1 LFDNIA
7 ELNLEENLDE
17 YYEHPYQKTVE
28 KLKEMQWIQSPTSK
42 LDHIYHCLKFK
53 LADEIDEFYSY
64 CGNKI
69 EDHITMIK

>member
-1 LFDNIA
+1 
-7 ELNLEENLDE
+7 
-17 YYEHPYQKTVE
+17 
-28 KLKEMQWIQSPTSK
+28 MQWIQSPTSK

-69 EDHITMIK
+69 EDHLSIIK